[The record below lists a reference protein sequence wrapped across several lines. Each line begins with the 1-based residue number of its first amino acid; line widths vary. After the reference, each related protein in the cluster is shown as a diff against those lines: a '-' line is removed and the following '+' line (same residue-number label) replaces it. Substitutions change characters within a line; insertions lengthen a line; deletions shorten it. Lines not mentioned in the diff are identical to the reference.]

1 MNVKSLQDK
10 LQSGVGRFADNRYIR
25 AISNGMVM
33 IMAPIIIGSIFTLL
47 GNLPISGYSKFLE
60 AHGISTILN
69 LVPDFTT
76 NIMALLAVFFI
87 AYSLAILFD
96 KDGVVAG
103 MLALIS
109 FFIVTPLSSTKISG
123 TMTDYISFD
132 WIGEKGLFVAII
144 IGLCVARLYVYFMD
158 KGFTIK
164 MPKGVPSAVSASF
177 SGLIP
182 GFVITVLSLV
192 VTALFKLTPF
202 GSLDNLVYTCVQI
215 PFQGIGSTF
224 GAYLVVIIAVGIL
237 WFFGLHGDNIII
249 MGLMYPIYLAL
260 DMQNLKAYQAGQM
273 LPNIIGYQFI
283 VTYTEVAG
291 TGITIGLA
299 LLMAFKAKSK
309 QYRIVGKLAIP
320 TACFEI
326 NEPVIFGTPI
336 VLNPIMFVP
345 FLLTPVIGS
354 TLAYVATA
362 IGLVPRLNGVQIPW
376 STPPIISGFLEGD
389 WRTAVLQVI
398 IIVLSVLI
406 YYIPFK
412 ILDQR
417 TYENEQKNA
426 EKENAAEMAAK
437 AE

>member
-1 MNVKSLQDK
+1 MNVKAAQDK
-10 LQSGVGRFADNRYIR
+10 LQSGVGKFSENRYIR
-25 AISNGMVM
+25 AISNGMVL
-33 IMAPIIIGSIFTLL
+33 IMTPIIIGSIFTLL
-47 GNLPISGYSKFLE
+47 GNLPIPGYSDFLS
-60 AHGISTILN
+60 AHGISAILN
-69 LVPDFTT
+69 LAPDFTT

-87 AYSLAILFD
+87 AYSLAKLFD

-132 WIGEKGLFVAII
+132 WVGERGLFVAII
-144 IGLCVARLYVYFMD
+144 IGLLAARLYIFFMER
-158 KGFTIK
+158 GFTIK
-164 MPKGVPSAVSASF
+164 MPKGVPPAVSASF

-182 GFVITVLSLV
+182 GFAIVILSLIIA
-192 VTALFKLTPF
+192 ALFKLTPF
-202 GSLDNLVYTCVQI
+202 GSLDNLVYECVQI

-224 GAYLVVIIAVGIL
+224 GAYLVVILAVGIL

-260 DMQNLKAYQAGQM
+260 DMQNLKAYQAGHV
-273 LPNIIGYQFI
+273 LPNIIGYQFL

-299 LLMAFKAKSK
+299 LLMAFKARSK

-336 VLNPIMFVP
+336 VMNPIMLVP
-345 FLLTPVIGS
+345 FLLAPVLCS
-354 TLAYVATA
+354 TLAYVVTA

-398 IIVLSVLI
+398 IIALSVLI

-412 ILDQR
+412 VLDKK
-417 TYENEQKNA
+417 TYEEEQKNA
-426 EKENAAEMAAK
+426 TEETISA
-437 AE
+437 